1 MKFVEIGKY
10 TAMIKELSMDLNI
23 PKYSTHLIYL
33 SKANNKAQIEEKI
46 MKSIFAKKPKR
57 ADVYWFLHINR
68 TEEPYTMTYD
78 VSELVDDKVVKVNIN
93 VGFRVQPKTE
103 LYFKKIM
110 KELIENKELSLHERS
125 DGSTKYNTEPDFKFI
140 MVEKYFSIENELPMR
155 DVFMLKSFFILKSMG
170 LSDIKA
176 FGLDKSDVEIEQIPL
191 VYQLPSNVE
200 LTRVK

>member
-1 MKFVEIGKY
+1 
-10 TAMIKELSMDLNI
+10 
-23 PKYSTHLIYL
+23 
-33 SKANNKAQIEEKI
+33 
-46 MKSIFAKKPKR
+46 
-57 ADVYWFLHINR
+57 
-68 TEEPYTMTYD
+68 
-78 VSELVDDKVVKVNIN
+78 
-93 VGFRVQPKTE
+93 
-103 LYFKKIM
+103 
-110 KELIENKELSLHERS
+110 
-125 DGSTKYNTEPDFKFI
+125 